1 MVAETAVAAPMLAAA
16 EAVRAEAFV
25 VETSVAKWQ
34 SSVINPQKSMLKMG
48 SKERRKSLAVRRSL
62 TKGALGAPSL
72 MHSRRAFARQRNTAL
87 PVTLEHRTPGPALPL
102 APHGLQMAKVAFEM
116 GEHDTLMAHVKDE
129 HKELQEHLEA
139 MIEPTIKPDSEVRDR
154 DCDLVRL

>member
-1 MVAETAVAAPMLAAA
+1 
-16 EAVRAEAFV
+16 
-25 VETSVAKWQ
+25 
-34 SSVINPQKSMLKMG
+34 
-48 SKERRKSLAVRRSL
+48 
-62 TKGALGAPSL
+62 
-72 MHSRRAFARQRNTAL
+72 
-87 PVTLEHRTPGPALPL
+87 
-102 APHGLQMAKVAFEM
+102 MAKVAFEM